1 MRNRPEGLLITP
13 RLSQGELAAHVAA
26 SRENVNRALAGLV
39 AAGVV
44 SQRDGHF
51 RIHQRDALEAAAGSA
66 DSTPRHL

>member
-1 MRNRPEGLLITP
+1 
-13 RLSQGELAAHVAA
+13 
-26 SRENVNRALAGLV
+26 VNRALAGLV